1 MNRIIALFFVLSS
14 LLFPLCADLQVV
26 DSDSMEIVGIKKE
39 SEDSYANYHATVTDL
54 YSGNG
59 TTLLGGEQII
69 VTLADFPSKNAGGEY
84 ADLFRFDFSTTTLV
98 NTSVDIAVN
107 PFVNADDASEHLE
120 VQFQIKSTGSL
131 TLPSGLS
138 SDDYTDKVFTGDSK
152 PSTETPS
159 KLYKIHVA
167 RELIRNVA
175 SPIQLVSG
183 EELGVYEAAV
193 VVSGHFSQTYTEDDW
208 TGKRWIM
215 PVGVT
220 LTIESG
226 E

>member
-131 TLPSGLS
+131 TLPAGFQ
-138 SDDYTDKVFTGDSK
+138 SDGYTVFGEERTQ
-152 PSTETPS
+152 EMTPN
-159 KLYKIHVA
+159 KLYKDHMA
-167 RELIRNVA
+167 RELISNVA

-193 VVSGHFSQTYTEDDW
+193 VVSGRFSKTYTEDDW

-220 LTIESG
+220 LTIDSG

>member
-1 MNRIIALFFVLSS
+1 M
-14 LLFPLCADLQVV
+14 
-26 DSDSMEIVGIKKE
+26 
-39 SEDSYANYHATVTDL
+39 
-54 YSGNG
+54 
-59 TTLLGGEQII
+59 
-69 VTLADFPSKNAGGEY
+69 
-84 ADLFRFDFSTTTLV
+84 
-98 NTSVDIAVN
+98 
-107 PFVNADDASEHLE
+107 NADDASEHLE

-138 SDDYTDKVFTGDSK
+138 SDDYTDKVFTGDPN

-208 TGKRWIM
+208 TDKRWIM